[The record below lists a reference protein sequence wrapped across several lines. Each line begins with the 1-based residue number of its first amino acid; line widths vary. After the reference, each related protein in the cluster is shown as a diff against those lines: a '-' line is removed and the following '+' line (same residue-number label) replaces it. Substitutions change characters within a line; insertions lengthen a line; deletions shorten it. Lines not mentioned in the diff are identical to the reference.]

1 MTSVDNDS
9 AIAVSFRRILFPR
22 PSERHKFF
30 KIFVTDLNGDGKGGS
45 SDSESDGGSLD
56 RQSME
61 LASSHSSDDEDEFD
75 LNPNWANQV
84 PKSRAVG
91 ESMAGQAVVNEILQ
105 KFCIAIFY

>member
-1 MTSVDNDS
+1 
-9 AIAVSFRRILFPR
+9 
-22 PSERHKFF
+22 
-30 KIFVTDLNGDGKGGS
+30 
-45 SDSESDGGSLD
+45 
-56 RQSME
+56 ME

-105 KFCIAIFY
+105 KFCIVMQRIMFTTFSTRKEKLFQNEDSTVQFGLEFSGENGCVRECCV